1 MRIIIALDIING
13 KCVRLT
19 RGNYS
24 TSKIYHQDPLDF
36 ARKVEDHGFRYLHLV
51 DLDGAREKRI
61 VNYKVLEAISSGTSL
76 QIDFSGGIRTNE
88 DLRAVFNSGAS
99 QVVAGSISVS
109 DKSLFLSWLGTYG
122 PDKII
127 LGADSINRRVA
138 IGGWAEKTDMEIIDF
153 IRYYSSMGVRYTIS
167 TDIEKDGMLKG
178 PSIDLYK
185 EILGIPGI
193 NLIASG
199 GISRIEDIYELAEIG
214 CEGAIVGKALYE
226 GIITLKDLTRLC

>member
-109 DKSLFLSWLGTYG
+109 DKSLFLSWLGIYG

-178 PSIDLYK
+178 PSINLYK

-226 GIITLKDLTRLC
+226 GIITLKDLSRLC